1 MLGFSKKNKELEAIL
16 LKLHAN
22 ASNNYKDAAQDNY
35 RDFLQKYEELKTAGK
50 MKSRQIIYYEEQIRK
65 LEPEMKNYTHYD
77 QKADFSGLGKIK
89 SENCR
94 CYD

>member
-1 MLGFSKKNKELEAIL
+1 MFGFSKKNKELEFIL

-35 RDFLQKYEELKTAGK
+35 REFLGKFEELKAAGK
-50 MKSRQIIYYEEQIRK
+50 MKGKQAAYYEEQIRK

-77 QKADFSGLGKIK
+77 QKADFRGLGELKAGK
-89 SENCR
+89 QE
-94 CYD
+94 